1 MQKFSQIVYVF
12 NFRPQEAEA
21 GDFCSGRDVFVLI
34 PGVGMWG
41 CFCLSV
47 APDCDLPATDSFC
60 DCVMFGILG
69 IFQRVYKCWGHS
81 RGGVGGYFKGSLVVM
96 LEELRKKLGL
106 QISLFP
112 LPSFSPI

>member
-69 IFQRVYKCWGHS
+69 IFQRVYKC
-81 RGGVGGYFKGSLVVM
+81 
-96 LEELRKKLGL
+96 
-106 QISLFP
+106 
-112 LPSFSPI
+112 

>member
-60 DCVMFGILG
+60 DCVMSGILG
-69 IFQRVYKCWGHS
+69 SFQRYARAPGGWGVS
-81 RGGVGGYFKGSLVVM
+81 WWVVVGGGHGLLSSH
-96 LEELRKKLGL
+96 EQRRNKK
-106 QISLFP
+106 
-112 LPSFSPI
+112 